1 MEDRLDNIFPKLKGG
16 LEIMKR
22 RGDNLHEKYRRA
34 VEIDA
39 FLRKGFKDTKLTKLY
54 GDGSWRELNLTLIDD
69 DKELINFMS
78 DYFERKIDQLIDELE
93 QEVGINDGT
102 Q

>member
-16 LEIMKR
+16 LEIMEKR
-22 RGDNLHEKYRRA
+22 RNNLHEKYRRA

-39 FLRKGFKDTKLTKLY
+39 FLKKGFKDTELTKLY

-69 DKELINFMS
+69 DKELIDFMS
-78 DYFERKIDQLIDELE
+78 DYFERKIEQLIDELE
-93 QEVGINDGT
+93 EKLSMEE
-102 Q
+102 